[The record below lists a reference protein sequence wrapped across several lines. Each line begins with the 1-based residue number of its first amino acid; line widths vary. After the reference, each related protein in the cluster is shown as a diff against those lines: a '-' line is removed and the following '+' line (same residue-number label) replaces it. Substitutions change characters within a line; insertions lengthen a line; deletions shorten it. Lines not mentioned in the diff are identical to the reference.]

1 MIDRRFSLKV
11 HRVSI
16 PALRGRNFQCAK
28 NGHMKGEINAEG
40 NSSMREE
47 IVLLFKASFLCM
59 MEIRKIFY
67 KVAFVREKM
76 T

>member
-1 MIDRRFSLKV
+1 MW
-11 HRVSI
+11 
-16 PALRGRNFQCAK
+16 
-28 NGHMKGEINAEG
+28 
-40 NSSMREE
+40 EE

-76 T
+76 TQIEEAHLHRCGNEV

>member
-1 MIDRRFSLKV
+1 
-11 HRVSI
+11 
-16 PALRGRNFQCAK
+16 
-28 NGHMKGEINAEG
+28 MKGDINAEG

-67 KVAFVREKM
+67 EVAFVREKM